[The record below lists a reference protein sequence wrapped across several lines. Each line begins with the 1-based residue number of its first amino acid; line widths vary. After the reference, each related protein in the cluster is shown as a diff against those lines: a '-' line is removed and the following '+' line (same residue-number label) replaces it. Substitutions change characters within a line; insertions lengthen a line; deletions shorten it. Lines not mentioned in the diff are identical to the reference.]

1 MLSIETLHVFDTQY
15 SADSVEWCQENENLF
30 AVGTYQLAKD
40 ETGNSRKG
48 RIYLFTYDESIDNLA
63 ETQRIETHAVLD
75 QKWLDN
81 FLLTATS
88 RGTIQKYQLNDDDQL
103 CKVSQYQKL
112 SQ

>member
-15 SADSVEWCQENENLF
+15 SADSVEWCQKNEKLF
-30 AVGTYQLAKD
+30 TVGTYQLDKD

-48 RIYLFTYDESIDNLA
+48 RIYLFNYDEDIDALS
-63 ETQRIETHAVLD
+63 EIQRIETDAILD

-88 RGTIQKYQLNDDDQL
+88 RGTVQQYQLNEVDQL
-103 CKVSQYQKL
+103 CKVSQCQTNF
-112 SQ
+112 